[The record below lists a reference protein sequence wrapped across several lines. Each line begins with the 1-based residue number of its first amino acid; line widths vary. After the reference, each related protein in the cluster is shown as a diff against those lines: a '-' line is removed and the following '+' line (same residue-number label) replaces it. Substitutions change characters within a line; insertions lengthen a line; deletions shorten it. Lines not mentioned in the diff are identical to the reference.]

1 MAVIKTKKEKK
12 GRTQA
17 EKLASTQKEKK
28 VKPIKGSPSND
39 TAKGAVIE
47 PIRRGT
53 SKRDV
58 AKDVAKKDAAKDVAK
73 KEVSKKKIDL
83 GGVIRTVRQFFA
95 GTWQEMKKVHWPTRR
110 MVTIYTGVVLAVVTI
125 VMVII
130 WIADSIFSRI
140 LQFIIK

>member
-17 EKLASTQKEKK
+17 EKLSSTQKEKK

-58 AKDVAKKDAAKDVAK
+58 AKDVAK